1 MGETDSRTISPV
13 AWRRRTGTLVFRAL
27 ASCVVGGGVRRAIAV
42 GWRLLDGYFGP
53 ILELVES
60 GDSNQIAGI
69 HALHGGD
76 AAIGG
81 ADGDRLHRG
90 LIGLHH
96 INECALRIA
105 LNGGRGNERGV

>member
-27 ASCVVGGGVRRAIAV
+27 ARCVVGGGVRRAIAV

-53 ILELVES
+53 ILEFIEP
-60 GDSNQIAGI
+60 GDGNRIAGI
-69 HALHGGD
+69 HTLYRSD

-81 ADGDRLHRG
+81 ADRDRLHRG

-96 INECALRIA
+96 INECALRI
-105 LNGGRGNERGV
+105 